1 MGRRKKE
8 PRSVHRENIVS
19 AASAL
24 FMEKNVL
31 AILGSPH
38 TNGTTAAMLD
48 LAVRKAEQ
56 TGYAVTKINLYEKK
70 LSFCT
75 GCRICMDTHICSR
88 EDDIQEIVALLH
100 KSQLVILAAPVYW
113 ANVPAPVKNL
123 FDRLLG
129 TAMEE
134 TVTFPKP
141 RLRGKKYMILISCNT
156 PAPFSWIFGQSRGA
170 IRSMDEFFK
179 TAGMKPMGKV
189 VCANAKNKK
198 GLPTRTIKKIE
209 RCLR

>member
-1 MGRRKKE
+1 M
-8 PRSVHRENIVS
+8 N
-19 AASAL
+19 
-24 FMEKNVL
+24 EKNVL

-38 TNGTTAAMLD
+38 TNGTTAVMLN
-48 LAVRKAEQ
+48 LAVHKAEQ
-56 TGYAVTKINLYEKK
+56 AGYAVTKINLYEKE

-75 GCRICMDTHICSR
+75 GCRICMDTHICVQK
-88 EDDIQEIVALLH
+88 DDIQEIALLLH

-134 TVTFPKP
+134 TDTFPKP
-141 RLRGKKYMILISCNT
+141 RLRGKQYMILTSCNT

-179 TAGMKPMGKV
+179 IAGMKPAGKV

-198 GLPTRTIKKIE
+198 GLPKRITKKIE
-209 RCLR
+209 RCLK

>member
-1 MGRRKKE
+1 MAF
-8 PRSVHRENIVS
+8 P
-19 AASAL
+19 L
-24 FMEKNVL
+24 FIIRLRGVMIMSEKNVL

-38 TNGTTAAMLD
+38 TNGTTAAMLN
-48 LAVRKAEQ
+48 LAVYKAEQ
-56 TGYAVTKINLYEKK
+56 AGYAVTKINLYEKE

-75 GCRICMDTHICSR
+75 GCRACMNTHICVQK
-88 EDDIQEIVALLH
+88 DDIQEIALLLH

-123 FDRLLG
+123 FDRLVG

-134 TVTFPKP
+134 TDTFPKP
-141 RLRGKKYMILISCNT
+141 RLRGKQYMILTSCNT

-170 IRSMDEFFK
+170 IRNMDEFFR
-179 TAGMKPMGKV
+179 TAGMKPIGKV

-198 GLPTRTIKKIE
+198 ELPKRTMKRIA
-209 RCLR
+209 RCLK

>member
-1 MGRRKKE
+1 M
-8 PRSVHRENIVS
+8 S
-19 AASAL
+19 
-24 FMEKNVL
+24 EKNMF

-38 TNGTTAAMLD
+38 ANGMTAAMLNS
-48 LAVRKAEQ
+48 AIREAERA
-56 TGYAVTKINLYEKK
+56 GYAVTKINLYEKQ

-75 GCRICMDTHICSR
+75 GCRACMDTHICIQK
-88 EDDIQEIVALLH
+88 DDIQEIAALLR

-134 TVTFPKP
+134 TSAFPKP
-141 RLRGKKYMILISCNT
+141 RLQGKRYMLLTSCNT

-170 IRSMDEFFK
+170 IRNMDEFFK
-179 TAGMKPMGKV
+179 TAGMKPIGRV
-189 VCANAKNKK
+189 VCADVKNKK
-198 GLPTRTIKKIE
+198 ELSKRTVKKIE
-209 RCLR
+209 RCIK

>member
-1 MGRRKKE
+1 M
-8 PRSVHRENIVS
+8 S
-19 AASAL
+19 
-24 FMEKNVL
+24 EKNML

-38 TNGTTAAMLD
+38 TNGMTAAMLNW
-48 LAVRKAEQ
+48 AVHKAEQ
-56 TGYAVTKINLYEKK
+56 ADYAVTKINLYEKK

-75 GCRICMDTHICSR
+75 GCRACMDTHICIQK
-88 EDDIQEIVALLH
+88 DDIQEIALLLH

-134 TVTFPKP
+134 TDTFPKP
-141 RLRGKKYMILISCNT
+141 RLRGKQYLILTSCNT
-156 PAPFSWIFGQSRGA
+156 PAPFSWIFGQSKGA
-170 IRSMDEFFK
+170 IRNMDEFFK
-179 TAGMKPMGKV
+179 TAGMKSVGKV

-198 GLPTRTIKKIE
+198 ELPKRTMKKIE
-209 RCLR
+209 RCLK

>member
-1 MGRRKKE
+1 M
-8 PRSVHRENIVS
+8 N
-19 AASAL
+19 
-24 FMEKNVL
+24 EKNVF

-38 TNGTTAAMLD
+38 EYGTTAAMLNS
-48 LAVRKAEQ
+48 AIHKAEQ
-56 TGYAVTKINLYEKK
+56 AGYAVTKINLYEKE
-70 LSFCT
+70 LSFCK
-75 GCRICMDTHICSR
+75 GCRICVDTHICVQK
-88 EDDIQEIVALLH
+88 DDIQEIALLLH
-100 KSQLVILAAPVYW
+100 KSQIVILAAPVYW

-134 TVTFPKP
+134 TDTIPKP
-141 RLRGKKYMILISCNT
+141 RLRGKQYMILTSCNT

-179 TAGMKPMGKV
+179 TAGMKPAGKV

-198 GLPTRTIKKIE
+198 ELPKRITKKIE
-209 RCLR
+209 RCLK